1 MALAGALLV
10 ASVGVAGTAPL
21 SAATA
26 AVPAGAAITT
36 TKVAP
41 ASSAAGPAYAEP
53 GKYAA
58 GVTTLD
64 LPDRKVEVWYP
75 AKKKAA
81 TGAVPASFDLLEKV
95 PPGIKDLL
103 PAGTDVTYTTDAYR
117 DIKAA
122 KTKGGFPLVL
132 MAHGTAGY
140 REELAYLGEHL
151 ASWGFVV
158 ASPDITERG
167 LMALLGNPPATP
179 RDDIQVM
186 RDTAALVR
194 TASSTKGGP
203 LAGRVK
209 KDAVAVTGQSAGGGT
224 AIRYGSEPG
233 VVASIP
239 ISASGYN
246 AQTGAYGTFPNV
258 PIMFVTGTAD
268 QIVPAANV
276 QGGFEKA
283 GFPARYVGIDGAGHA
298 SVAGV
303 CPIGGAGGLAGVADR
318 AGLPVPDSLKQLA
331 ADGCATS
338 SADPDPSWGVVRHAV
353 TAQLRAA
360 FGIDKKPIG
369 LDQATMDG
377 FAPVVVKYQEHLP

>member
-1 MALAGALLV
+1 MALRRRLRIATTAVTLV
-10 ASVGVAGTAPL
+10 ATTAFLASTITVGGTG
-21 SAATA
+21 
-26 AVPAGAAITT
+26 AVPANA
-36 TKVAP
+36 AP
-41 ASSAAGPAYAEP
+41 ASAGPAYAEAGP
-53 GKYAA
+53 YAA

-75 AKKKAA
+75 AKKKATA
-81 TGAVPASFDLLEKV
+81 GAVPASFDLLEKV
-95 PPGIKDLL
+95 PPAIKALL

-117 DIKAA
+117 DVKAA
-122 KTKGGFPLVL
+122 RKKGGFPLVL

-140 REELAYLGEHL
+140 REQLAYLGEHL

-167 LMALLGNPPATP
+167 LMALLGSPPATL
-179 RDDIQVM
+179 RDDVEVM
-186 RDTAALVR
+186 RDTEALVR
-194 TASSTKGGP
+194 SAGDTKGGP

-209 KDAVAVTGQSAGGGT
+209 KDVVAVTGQSAGGGT
-224 AIRYGSEPG
+224 AIRFGSEPG

-246 AQTGAYGTFPNV
+246 AQTGTYGTFPNV

-268 QIVPAANV
+268 QIVPVANV

-303 CPIGGAGGLAGVADR
+303 CPIGGAGGLVGVADR
-318 AGLPVPDSLKQLA
+318 AGLPVPDNLKRLA
-331 ADGCATS
+331 ADGCTAS
-338 SADPDPSWGVVRHAV
+338 SADPDPSWPVVRHAV
-353 TAQLRAA
+353 TAQLRSA
-360 FGIDKKPIG
+360 FG
-369 LDQATMDG
+369 LDQATMDQ
-377 FAPVVVKYQEHLP
+377 FAPVVVKYQERLP